1 MAVLG
6 LPCCMGFSLVA
17 AGGVHSPVVVHRL
30 LTVVA
35 YLVAEHGLYGVWAQQ
50 LRLQGSGAQVQ

>member
-1 MAVLG
+1 
-6 LPCCMGFSLVA
+6 MGFSLVA

-50 LRLQGSGAQVQ
+50 LWLQGSGAQVQ